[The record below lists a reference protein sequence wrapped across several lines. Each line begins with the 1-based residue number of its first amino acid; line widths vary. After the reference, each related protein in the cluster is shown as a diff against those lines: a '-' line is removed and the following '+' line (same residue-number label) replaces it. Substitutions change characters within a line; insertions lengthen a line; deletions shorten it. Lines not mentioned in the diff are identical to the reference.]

1 MTTITSRE
9 VSPTSINFT
18 RILKSPIAEGS
29 PLPSADHRSSVFEY
43 FEGSLDEA
51 RDTSSTL
58 NGFFVVSR
66 RRIRS
71 AGPLAEPYSKAAITL
86 GSVLVSAGFA
96 LDQESSTAT

>member
-1 MTTITSRE
+1 MTTVTSRE

-18 RILKSPIAEGS
+18 RILKSPIAEAS
-29 PLPSADHRSSVFEY
+29 ALPSADQRSSVFANL
-43 FEGSLDEA
+43 EGSFDEA

-71 AGPLAEPYSKAAITL
+71 AGPLAGPYSKAASTL
-86 GSVLVSAGFA
+86 GSALAAAGFS
-96 LDQESSTAT
+96 LDHESSTAT